1 MPYAPG
7 VLAKKLLLVVAMLVA
22 GRAGAYVE
30 DLQITEHVRHSE
42 LIIVASIRERGS
54 SSAELDVVEVLKG
67 TNLARVT
74 VDLPSSFVCD
84 MSRAVPKR
92 GQGLFFLSRSDGRWL
107 ITHFG
112 RGFIEHEPD
121 SDVGTMRG
129 GIIFPRAWLA
139 SVGHRNGVRWSVML
153 DEVRRLIAG
162 RRVFP
167 DAGWTMERVECN
179 RCNLEP
185 VVTRLRDAGVFDWGR
200 AEEKMGEAWLR
211 DRMLSAQ
218 RSGRTSMGALVTA
231 SLWERREQIVDEAT
245 LLVLSSDGGA
255 TAFVS
260 ERTDAGLEPGCWA
273 ARVSTFSCAAVSAV
287 EGGWLRCESPTEVAV
302 CTPASTVARVEVADS
317 SRVRCQSD
325 RCSVD
330 GEGWALGD
338 LGSSGVCRSSERGL
352 WCTLPDGG
360 APVDEV
366 IAGGSW

>member
-1 MPYAPG
+1 
-7 VLAKKLLLVVAMLVA
+7 MLVA
-22 GRAGAYVE
+22 RRAGAYVE

-42 LIIVASIRERGS
+42 LIIVASIRERGTAS
-54 SSAELDVVEVLKG
+54 VELDVVEVLKG
-67 TNLARVT
+67 TSLARVT
-74 VDLPSSFVCD
+74 VDLPSSFACD

-287 EGGWLRCESPTEVAV
+287 EGGWLRCERPTEVAV

-317 SRVRCQSD
+317 SRVRCQSN

-330 GEGWALGD
+330 GEGWSLGD